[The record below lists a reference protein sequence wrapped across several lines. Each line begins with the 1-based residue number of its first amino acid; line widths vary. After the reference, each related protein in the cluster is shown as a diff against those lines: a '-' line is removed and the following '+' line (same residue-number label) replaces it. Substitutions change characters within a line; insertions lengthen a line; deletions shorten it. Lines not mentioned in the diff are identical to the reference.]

1 MAEAAFSEDGKYY
14 SAISQDGRLRIW
26 DTETNTLKQ
35 EYTPDLHL
43 TSPPSCVQ
51 WITVGTSAVTPQKGK
66 RRSSVS
72 AQETQCIALGTT
84 SGKILIYSVAKAK
97 VETVLEEKLGPIQD
111 RKITCLDWTRKDG
124 LFSCNKSNYLCH
136 WKLDV
141 DKRHTYSVNTDNKNK
156 LQVWRLHSGT
166 ASMVKCLGHNA
177 SQQSILV
184 IAETSEKT
192 WLIEDVAPPTNG
204 EEATPNKKKRKKS
217 LSTSDVPT
225 VNVPTYNFVLEDAP
239 KMISVRVQEDT
250 ETKLKLA
257 AGVNEA
263 YQAGRD
269 VARDD
274 GRRRAAAAA
283 VRPRDPRRA
292 ALGVPDLSSKTQ
304 VLIRG
309 EAKRK
314 KKSKNSTTNEINKV
328 VSEPAKDVQYIEPM
342 GGVEVPMEA
351 RLANLALD
359 TADRSRGAVNQ
370 NLTKLLHPGNG
381 PASAGARR
389 GSADRG
395 AAAARGGRLD
405 LTLAQRVARDS
416 AVEQEAVIDY
426 NDTSD
431 EEMEVERQSTASD
444 ASWDDDRFDGDSE
457 EGVNRQ

>member
-192 WLIEDVAPPTNG
+192 WLIEGSQASTKPIKPGVTLHVTTAGAAPLPL
-204 EEATPNKKKRKKS
+204 RC
-217 LSTSDVPT
+217 
-225 VNVPTYNFVLEDAP
+225 
-239 KMISVRVQEDT
+239 
-250 ETKLKLA
+250 
-257 AGVNEA
+257 
-263 YQAGRD
+263 
-269 VARDD
+269 AR
-274 GRRRAAAAA
+274 
-283 VRPRDPRRA
+283 
-292 ALGVPDLSSKTQ
+292 VPDLSSKTQ

-457 EGVNRQ
+457 EGGDSDSGGEP

>member
-111 RKITCLDWTRKDG
+111 RKITCLDWTRKDA
-124 LFSCNKSNYLCH
+124 S
-136 WKLDV
+136 WQ
-141 DKRHTYSVNTDNKNK
+141 

-192 WLIEDVAPPTNG
+192 WLIEGSQASTKPIKPGVTLHVTTAGAAPLPLRC
-204 EEATPNKKKRKKS
+204 A
-217 LSTSDVPT
+217 
-225 VNVPTYNFVLEDAP
+225 
-239 KMISVRVQEDT
+239 RVT
-250 ETKLKLA
+250 
-257 AGVNEA
+257 
-263 YQAGRD
+263 
-269 VARDD
+269 
-274 GRRRAAAAA
+274 
-283 VRPRDPRRA
+283 RA
-292 ALGVPDLSSKTQ
+292 ALHLGRSICSGKTVQHVSNGSDFAVSCKPNAHVPDLSSKTQ

-328 VSEPAKDVQYIEPM
+328 VSEPAKDVHILEMVLRQP
-342 GGVEVPMEA
+342 GRGV
-351 RLANLALD
+351 
-359 TADRSRGAVNQ
+359 
-370 NLTKLLHPGNG
+370 
-381 PASAGARR
+381 
-389 GSADRG
+389 
-395 AAAARGGRLD
+395 AARTAAQLPPAVLPALLEQLAVGRLD

-457 EGVNRQ
+457 EGGDSDSGGEP